1 MYKRQAIPLAF
12 LIAGPLADNV
22 FEPLLAVDGPLANSV
37 GQIIG
42 VGPGRGMA
50 FMLVVFGIAIIA
62 IAIAAYQYRPLRNIE
77 KELPD
82 MLPEEELVAINL
94 REKKVSHASA

>member
-1 MYKRQAIPLAF
+1 
-12 LIAGPLADNV
+12 
-22 FEPLLAVDGPLANSV
+22 
-37 GQIIG
+37 
-42 VGPGRGMA
+42 MA